1 MCKTKDVI
9 IEVSLYFMDACRILF
24 YRNSMHSEISLVKWT
39 VFRYEIGF
47 IVSVALVGNE
57 KLHKKKERKKKVMLF
72 AKIYL
77 VKW

>member
-1 MCKTKDVI
+1 
-9 IEVSLYFMDACRILF
+9 
-24 YRNSMHSEISLVKWT
+24 MHSEISLVKWT

-47 IVSVALVGNE
+47 IVSVAQVGNE